1 MFESHFEVFLADT
14 DLARKIHYQLRY
26 DIYCEEREFED
37 ASVFSEREEVDLFDE
52 RAVHFI
58 IRDIQSK
65 HWVAAMR
72 LVLPG
77 GTFPITSLCKLD
89 REFLPDQV
97 GGKLA
102 EISRLCIKREAF
114 DFDCVGASGAES
126 REGILER
133 SLSKRQVATE
143 IIFRFIYAAYDYSNQ
158 NGIGY
163 WYFLATPALARMV
176 SMAKIPFT
184 PAGAACNHNGVRVP
198 YFADIERSHG
208 LASNNSRQIQ
218 KIIDSTRA
226 PYALFSSCFGDDIST
241 KFTA

>member
-14 DLARKIHYQLRY
+14 DLARKIHYRLRY
-26 DIYCEEREFED
+26 DIYCEERGFED
-37 ASVFSEREEVDLFDE
+37 ATVFSEREEVDLFDE

-58 IRDIQSK
+58 VRDIQSK

-77 GTFPITSLCKLD
+77 ETLPINSLCKLD
-89 REFLPDQV
+89 KKFLADKIDGV
-97 GGKLA
+97 LG

-114 DFDCVGASGAES
+114 ELDYCVLHEGQN
-126 REGILER
+126 REDKLETLLKKR
-133 SLSKRQVATE
+133 ELSTE
-143 IIFRFIYAAYDYSNQ
+143 IIFRFIYAAYNYSNQ

-184 PAGAACNHNGVRVP
+184 LAGAACTHNGVRFP
-198 YFADIERSHG
+198 YFADIEHSHG
-208 LASNNSRQIQ
+208 FASNSSRQIQ
-218 KIIDSTRA
+218 KIIDSTKA
-226 PYALFSSCFGDDIST
+226 PYVLFSDYFE
-241 KFTA
+241 

>member
-14 DLARKIHYQLRY
+14 DFAKKIHYRLRY
-26 DIYCEEREFED
+26 DIYCEERGFED
-37 ASVFSEREEVDLFDE
+37 STVFAEKEEVDLFDD

-58 IRDIQSK
+58 IRDVDSK
-65 HWVAAMR
+65 QWVAAMR

-77 GTFPITSLCKLD
+77 PRFPISSLCKLD
-89 REFLPDQV
+89 KEFTSDAID
-97 GGKLA
+97 GDFA

-114 DFDCVGASGAES
+114 SFGCM
-126 REGILER
+126 EGSIEKERAGLLER
-133 SLSKRQVATE
+133 SLRKRQVATE

-184 PAGAACNHNGVRVP
+184 PAGSACNHNGIRFP
-198 YFADIERSHG
+198 YFADIEHSHG
-208 LASNNSRQIQ
+208 FASNNSRQIQ
-218 KIIDSTRA
+218 KIIDSSNR
-226 PYALFSSCFGDDIST
+226 PYTNYSDNFGNEALLRL
-241 KFTA
+241 A